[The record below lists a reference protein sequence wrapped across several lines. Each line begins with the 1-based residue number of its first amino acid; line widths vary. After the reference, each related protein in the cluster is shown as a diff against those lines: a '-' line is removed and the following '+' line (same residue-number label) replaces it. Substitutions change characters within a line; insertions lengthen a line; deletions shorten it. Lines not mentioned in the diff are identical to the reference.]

1 MVHPMRRVTED
12 IVKTRPWTEAGDA
25 EGQLGSDGDHDRIWA
40 TVVEEAATFANHPRR
55 TVVQQLLGYGEG

>member
-1 MVHPMRRVTED
+1 MRRVTED

-40 TVVEEAATFANHPRR
+40 AVVEEATAFPDQLHR
-55 TVVQQLLGYGEG
+55 TVVRQLLGYGEG